1 MNALLQFTKVQYAV
15 IQLSATNPPERLILA
30 YRDEAT
36 LFALIAKP
44 SIVRLGFD
52 SREEA
57 VGTDDAVL
65 DKVAGPRRANERE
78 NNPLEPRQLYSGGDR
93 APERSRFPSLRSW
106 GRGIVQF
113 AFAAALCIFYSRN
126 VLCATARAVLAG
138 SI

>member
-15 IQLSATNPPERLILA
+15 IQLSATDPPQRLILA
-30 YRDEAT
+30 YPDEGT
-36 LFALIAKP
+36 LLALIAEP

-57 VGTDDAVL
+57 LHAEDGVL
-65 DKVAGPRRANERE
+65 DKAAAPAEANELE
-78 NNPLEPRQLYSGGDR
+78 NDPLEPRQLYSRVDR
-93 APERSRFPSLRSW
+93 GPKRSRYPSLRSW

-126 VLCATARAVLAG
+126 ILCATARAVLAG

>member
-15 IQLSATNPPERLILA
+15 IQLSATDPRERLILP
-30 YRDEAT
+30 YRDERT
-36 LFALIAKP
+36 LLALIAEP

-57 VGTDDAVL
+57 LGTEDAVVN
-65 DKVAGPRRANERE
+65 KAAAPAQANELE
-78 NNPLEPRQLYSGGDR
+78 NDPLEPRQLYSRGDR
-93 APERSRFPSLRSW
+93 GPKRSRFPSLRSL
-106 GRGIVQF
+106 GRGMVQF

-126 VLCATARAVLAG
+126 IVSATIRAVLAG

>member
-15 IQLSATNPPERLILA
+15 IQLSATDPPERLILP
-30 YRDEAT
+30 YRDEGT
-36 LFALIAKP
+36 LLALIAEP

-57 VGTDDAVL
+57 LGNEDAAL
-65 DKVAGPRRANERE
+65 GKAAAPTPAIERV
-78 NNPLEPRQLYSGGDR
+78 EPRQLYSGGDR
-93 APERSRFPSLRSW
+93 APERSRFASLRNW

-113 AFAAALCIFYSRN
+113 ALAAALCIFYSRN
-126 VLCATARAVLAG
+126 ILCATARAVLAG

>member
-15 IQLSATNPPERLILA
+15 IQLSATDPPERLILA
-30 YRDEAT
+30 YPDEGT
-36 LFALIAKP
+36 LLALIAKP

-57 VGTDDAVL
+57 VGTEDPVL
-65 DKVAGPRRANERE
+65 DKAAAPTQANEGE
-78 NNPLEPRQLYSGGDR
+78 NDPVEPRQLYSGGDR

-113 AFAAALCIFYSRN
+113 VFAAALCIFYSRN
-126 VLCATARAVLAG
+126 ILPATVRAVLAG
-138 SI
+138 SV

>member
-15 IQLSATNPPERLILA
+15 IQLSATDPPERLILP
-30 YRDEAT
+30 YRDEGT
-36 LFALIAKP
+36 LLALIAEP

-57 VGTDDAVL
+57 LGTEDAVF
-65 DKVAGPRRANERE
+65 DKAAASAQASDLE
-78 NNPLEPRQLYSGGDR
+78 NNPVEPRQLYSGGDR
-93 APERSRFPSLRSW
+93 ARERSRFASLRKW

-126 VLCATARAVLAG
+126 ILCATARAVLAG

>member
-15 IQLSATNPPERLILA
+15 IQLSATDPPERLILP
-30 YRDEAT
+30 YRDEGT
-36 LFALIAKP
+36 LLALIAEP

-57 VGTDDAVL
+57 LGNEDAAL
-65 DKVAGPRRANERE
+65 GKAAAPTPAIERV
-78 NNPLEPRQLYSGGDR
+78 EPRQLYSGGDR
-93 APERSRFPSLRSW
+93 APERSRFASLRNW

-126 VLCATARAVLAG
+126 ILCATARAVLAG